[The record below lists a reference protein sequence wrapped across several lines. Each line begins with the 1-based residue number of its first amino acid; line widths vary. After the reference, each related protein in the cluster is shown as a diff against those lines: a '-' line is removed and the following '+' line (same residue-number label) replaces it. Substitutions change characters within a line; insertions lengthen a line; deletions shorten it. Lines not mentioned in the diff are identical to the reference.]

1 MRHHEEG
8 KRTHRETPR
17 LSIPFW
23 DATTGDEVGTNYG
36 IVFQFLSGMRPH
48 APPFVA
54 IVGIFFQFLSG
65 MRPPGL
71 RYYDLVVDG
80 FQFLSGMRLITHN

>member
-1 MRHHEEG
+1 
-8 KRTHRETPR
+8 
-17 LSIPFW
+17 
-23 DATTGDEVGTNYG
+23 
-36 IVFQFLSGMRPH
+36 MRPH